1 LHFDSRDISASHLGS
16 RDFSACFPHQK
27 RKKIEKK
34 YLDTTRAEALRY
46 LHICAMQ
53 SQNIDVDNG
62 DPVDG
67 IPIVE
72 GVVVSGPCP
81 TSALISSNPLDQ

>member
-1 LHFDSRDISASHLGS
+1 M
-16 RDFSACFPHQK
+16 FPAP
-27 RKKIEKK
+27 KKEKTRKK
-34 YLDTTRAEALRY
+34 YLDTTRADALRY

-72 GVVVSGPCP
+72 GLVVSGSCQ
-81 TSALISSNPLDQ
+81 TSALISSNSLDQ

>member
-1 LHFDSRDISASHLGS
+1 MFPAS
-16 RDFSACFPHQK
+16 
-27 RKKIEKK
+27 KKEKNRKK

-67 IPIVE
+67 IPIFE
-72 GVVVSGPCP
+72 GLIVSGPRP

>member
-1 LHFDSRDISASHLGS
+1 MFA
-16 RDFSACFPHQK
+16 APK
-27 RKKIEKK
+27 KEKNRKQ

-62 DPVDG
+62 DPQAVDG
-67 IPIVE
+67 IPIYE
-72 GVVVSGPCP
+72 GLVVSGPCQ